1 MVPMKGGS
9 DGRMKAIIAGVLT
22 GGSVFPRHEKGLKTM
37 VENLFQ
43 QLNMK
48 CRKRFYY

>member
-22 GGSVFPRHEKGLKTM
+22 GGSVFPRHEKGLKDNGGKFI
-37 VENLFQ
+37 VPLP
-43 QLNMK
+43 K
-48 CRKRFYY
+48 VKII